1 VSTDPK
7 STYTVEQK
15 RHWVRIADACN
26 QRCLFCL
33 DSDNHIGVLHTDEHV
48 EADFALG
55 RKRGCERLIIS
66 GGEASIHPRFHY
78 FIRRGIE
85 MGYEKVQTVT
95 NGRMWAYPIFVKKAV
110 KAGLSEVTF
119 SMHGHNAKLHD
130 RLVGVP
136 GAFNQAVKGLKH
148 CLSIPGLIVSVDI
161 VLMEPNIRVLPE
173 IIRFYSDMG
182 VGEYDLLAMIPF
194 GRGAP
199 NPLPESVG
207 MTRPV
212 DAKMAMRLL
221 LSDGQIAKVM
231 PQVVQLQRE
240 RGLTIWTNRVKP
252 QELEG
257 CEYLLQRPKKLTD
270 EVYGAKKEFQGALAE
285 PQGWLPCDDRCQWC
299 FLDQMCQGFK
309 GHRDEHYANDITHGW
324 WRAEWG
330 DIPTYVPFEQLTL
343 EGGTLDE
350 LVAACTKA
358 GIDSEQDMDLVVEV
372 MASVDAVTAVADT
385 FPQARIVTAK
395 PVVAELVSN
404 LGLTP
409 LAVQLTET
417 TLDWFV
423 QSPRPGTVF
432 VPKPKYSKVKFSEA
446 LPLLAQH
453 GAIFQGFPPCL
464 PPEGA
469 MSTEDRPGPY
479 PLGVDQFEDTI
490 HGTSGWNL
498 ERFVQAHLRSHYVVH
513 SLRCG
518 DCSKRATCPGLHV
531 DYVRDGFG
539 LSELDPTR
547 FPKPKATAP
556 VQQPVT

>member
-1 VSTDPK
+1 MSTDPK

-33 DSDNHIGVLHTDEHV
+33 DSDNHIGFLHPDDRV

-55 RKRGCERLIIS
+55 LKRGCQRLIIS

-95 NGRMWAYPIFVKKAV
+95 NGRMWAYPKFVKKAV
-110 KAGLSEVTF
+110 RAGLSEVTF

-136 GAFNQAVKGLKH
+136 GAFEQAVKGLRH

-161 VLMEPNIRVLPE
+161 VLMEPNTRFLPD

-199 NPLPESVG
+199 NPIDEKVG

-212 DAKMAMRLL
+212 DAKMALRLL
-221 LSDGQIAKVM
+221 LNDGQIAQVM
-231 PQVVQLQRE
+231 PEVVKLQRE

-252 QELEG
+252 LELEG
-257 CEYLLQRPKKLTD
+257 CEHLLQRPEKLAD
-270 EVYGAKKEFQGALAE
+270 EVYGAKKEFQAALATAD
-285 PQGWLPCDDRCQWC
+285 QWLPCDDRCQWC
-299 FLDQMCQGFK
+299 FLEQMCGGFK
-309 GHRDEHYANDITHGW
+309 EHRNEHYSGRITHGW

-330 DIPTYVPFEQLTL
+330 DLPTYVPFQQLTL
-343 EGGTLDE
+343 EASTLDE
-350 LVAACTKA
+350 SLRAASAA
-358 GIDSEQDMDLVVEV
+358 GIDSGQEMDLVVEDS
-372 MASVDAVTAVADT
+372 ASAEAIAAVAKT
-385 FPQARIVTAK
+385 FTGARIVTAN
-395 PVVAELVSN
+395 PAVAELVRSV
-404 LGLTP
+404 GTVP
-409 LAVQLTET
+409 LAVQLTENT
-417 TLDWFV
+417 VAWFLKEPT
-423 QSPRPGTVF
+423 SGTVF
-432 VPKPKYSKVKFSEA
+432 VPRPKYAKLKYSDV
-446 LPLLAQH
+446 LPVLAQH
-453 GAIFQGFPPCL
+453 GVVFEGFPPCL
-464 PPEGA
+464 APIDA
-469 MSTEDRPGPY
+469 DTTEARPGPY
-479 PLGVDQFEDTI
+479 PLGVDRFEDTI

-498 ERFVQAHLRSHYVVH
+498 QRFVQAHLRSHYVVH
-513 SLRCG
+513 SLRC
-518 DCSKRATCPGLHV
+518 DNCSKRNSCPGLHV

-539 LSELDPTR
+539 LGELDPTR
-547 FPKPKATAP
+547 FPKSKD
-556 VQQPVT
+556 